1 MASKKTLNTQNLERL
16 GARRLA
22 ELLMEV
28 SQGDGAA
35 KRRLRLELAGAAGSK
50 DVAREV
56 RKRLATIERS
66 RSFVDWQQRKAL
78 VKDLETQRQ
87 AIVEQVANQDPA
99 TALDLMWRFL
109 GLAHSVFA
117 RCDDSNGSVA
127 RVFQSACNDVA
138 NLAEAANADP
148 EELAERAFNTLTDN
162 AYGEVDDLI
171 PLLAPHLGNNG
182 LAHLKARMKAWAK
195 ETPER
200 PAEEHRQVIGYGSS
214 GPIYA
219 DDLDRRRREMAA
231 RHALQQIADAQ
242 GDVES
247 FIAQYSE
254 AARRAPQ
261 IAAGIGERLVAA
273 GRAEDALAYLDA
285 VDTKRATWLPVE
297 WEQARADALEAIGRA
312 EEAQAF
318 RWTCFERSLSKPH
331 LRAYLKRLPEFD
343 DVEAEER
350 ALDIAQTHNE
360 FNRALVFLID
370 WPALDRAARLVID
383 RADEVDGD
391 RYEVLTP
398 AADALQEKHPLAA
411 SLLRRAMIDFALD
424 RSRVKRYRHAARHLR
439 QCASAATMIEDFG
452 RFESHEVFERRLK
465 SKHARKRGFWDLLAD
480 V

>member
-22 ELLMEV
+22 ELLMEI

-35 KRRLRLELAGAAGSK
+35 KRRLRLELAGAAGAD

-56 RKRLATIERS
+56 RKRLSTIERS
-66 RSFVDWQQRKAL
+66 RSFVDWQQRQAL

-87 AIVEQVANQDPA
+87 AIVEQVAKEDPA

-109 GLAHSVFA
+109 GLAHSVFE

-148 EELAERAFNTLTDN
+148 EELAECAFNTLTDN
-162 AYGEVDDLI
+162 GYGEVDDLI
-171 PLLAPHLGNNG
+171 PLLAPHLGAGG
-182 LAHLKARMKAWAK
+182 LAHLKARMEAWAA

-200 PAEEHRQVIGYGSS
+200 PAEEDRQVIGYGSS

-219 DDLDRRRREMAA
+219 DDIDRRRREMAA
-231 RHALQQIADAQ
+231 RQALQQIADAQ

-247 FIAQYSE
+247 FIAQYSD

-261 IAAGIGERLVAA
+261 IAAAIGERLVAA
-273 GRAEDALAYLDA
+273 GRPADALAYLDA
-285 VDTKRATWLPVE
+285 VDTKRAAWLPVE
-297 WEQARADALEAIGRA
+297 WEEVRANALVELGRP
-312 EEAQAF
+312 EEAQRF
-318 RWTCFERSLSKPH
+318 RWACFERTLSKPH

-350 ALDIAQTHNE
+350 ALDVAQRHNG
-360 FNRALVFLID
+360 FNRALAFLID
-370 WPALDRAARLVID
+370 WPALGRAAQLVVD

-391 RYEVLTP
+391 HYEVLTP

-411 SLLRRAMIDFALD
+411 TVLRRAMIDFALD
-424 RSRVKRYRHAARHLR
+424 QARVKRYRHAARHFW
-439 QCASAATMIEDFG
+439 QCASAATMISDFG
-452 RFESHEVFERRLK
+452 RFETHDAFDRRLK
-465 SKHARKRGFWDLLAD
+465 SKHARKRAFWDLVRD
-480 V
+480 Q

>member
-1 MASKKTLNTQNLERL
+1 MASKKTLNAQNLERL

-22 ELLMEV
+22 ELLMEI

-35 KRRLRLELAGAAGSK
+35 KRRLRLELAGAAGSE

-87 AIVEQVANQDPA
+87 AIVEQVANQDAA

-138 NLAEAANADP
+138 NLAEAAKADP
-148 EELAERAFNTLTDN
+148 KDLAERAFNTLTDN

-171 PLLAPHLGNNG
+171 PLLAPHLGDKG
-182 LAHLKARMKAWAK
+182 LAHLRARMQGWVK

-200 PAEEHRQVIGYGSS
+200 PAEEDRQVIGYGSS

-219 DDLDRRRREMAA
+219 DDIDRRRREMAA

-242 GDVES
+242 GDVDS
-247 FIAQYSE
+247 FIAQYSK

-261 IAAGIGERLVAA
+261 IAAEIGKRLVAA
-273 GRAEDALAYLDA
+273 ERGEDALAYLDA
-285 VDTKRATWLPVE
+285 AETKRATWLPVE
-297 WEQARADALEAIGRA
+297 WEQARADALEAVSRGD
-312 EEAQAF
+312 EAQKF

-343 DVEAEER
+343 DVEVEER
-350 ALDIAQTHNE
+350 ALDVAQSHNG

-370 WPALDRAARLVID
+370 WPAMARAAHLVLD
-383 RADEVDGD
+383 RADEIDGD

-411 SLLRRAMIDFALD
+411 TLLRRAMIDFALD
-424 RSRVKRYRHAARHLR
+424 RARVKRYRHAARHFR
-439 QCASAATMIEDFG
+439 QCASAATVIEDFG
-452 RFESHEVFERRLK
+452 GFETHETFERRLK
-465 SKHARKRGFWDLLAD
+465 SKHGRKSAFWDQ
-480 V
+480 VNKS